1 MELRFPNVIYFLAA
15 LAICDAISWELQLLS
30 PYLESNKVPCYYP
43 LGIDSCHLERVKPQ
57 SDLQGKKTS
66 ELTVLSRT
74 FFFFLKHFHF
84 LFEHLYIYILK
95 NTYIIILFSS
105 KIILSFVFCVE
116 YMLSVCLTSGVIF
129 QIDSSRQGLCAI
141 WNPLP
146 WRFQIALTLAYVLV
160 TGLPKQNIVDWTI
173 NRRSLFYNSSG
184 GWKTEIRVPALL
196 GSDESSLAGLQRSAS
211 LLCPHLAFPWGEGGG
226 VWKGGGERESFFYLQ
241 SQQIRISP
249 L

>member
-84 LFEHLYIYILK
+84 LFEHLYIYLK
-95 NTYIIILFSS
+95 KYIYNY
-105 KIILSFVFCVE
+105 SFLIEDHTIFCFLRWVYVE
-116 YMLSVCLTSGVIF
+116 CMFNLRRYIPNRFLTTGA
-129 QIDSSRQGLCAI
+129 LC
-141 WNPLP
+141 NL
-146 WRFQIALTLAYVLV
+146 
-160 TGLPKQNIVDWTI
+160 
-173 NRRSLFYNSSG
+173 
-184 GWKTEIRVPALL
+184 
-196 GSDESSLAGLQRSAS
+196 ESSTLTFSD
-211 LLCPHLAFPWGEGGG
+211 
-226 VWKGGGERESFFYLQ
+226 
-241 SQQIRISP
+241 SP
-249 L
+249 DFGICFSYWAAETKYCRLNDKQEKFVL